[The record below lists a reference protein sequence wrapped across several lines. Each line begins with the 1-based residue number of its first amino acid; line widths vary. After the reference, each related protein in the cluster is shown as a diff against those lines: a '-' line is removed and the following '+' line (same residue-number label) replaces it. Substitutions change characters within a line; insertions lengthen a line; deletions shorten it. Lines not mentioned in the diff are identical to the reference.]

1 MTEMSVLLCAPQNVA
16 QKICPVMEEEIIMV
30 VCSLSFAT
38 QAKVVQLEVMD
49 MNVLF
54 SVLPNVMLIICNVLK
69 E

>member
-38 QAKVVQLEVMD
+38 QAKVVCNHMS
-49 MNVLF
+49 NITF
-54 SVLPNVMLIICNVLK
+54 STQK
-69 E
+69 